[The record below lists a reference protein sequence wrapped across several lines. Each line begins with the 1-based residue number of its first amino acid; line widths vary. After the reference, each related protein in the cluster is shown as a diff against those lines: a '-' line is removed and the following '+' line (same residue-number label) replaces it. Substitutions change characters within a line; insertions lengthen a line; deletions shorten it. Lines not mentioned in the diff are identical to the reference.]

1 MSSLVW
7 FRRDLRLADNP
18 AWAAATVDHDEV
30 TALFVLD
37 QRLVTGA
44 GTLRR
49 DLLFAN
55 LQALDTELRSRG
67 GSLMVETGDP
77 AIVVPAVAVR
87 HDAVYWNRDYT
98 PFSLKRDA
106 AVVAATG
113 PTVEVADGNV
123 IHAPETVTTGG
134 GTPYRVFTPYYRTW
148 GRAPVEPWPQAGEAR
163 VSGHDRMEIPEMQST
178 SMDAGTLGALDR
190 LQRFLEIVDSYE
202 EDRNRPDLDHTSHLS
217 ADLKFGTVAARTVAE
232 QVGTATDGRKA
243 FVRQLA
249 WRDFYAQVLF
259 HAPHT
264 INHAFRQELDLIVWA
279 DDDRAVR
286 AWKDGRTGYPIVDA
300 GMRQLRD
307 EGWMHGRVR
316 MIAASFLVK
325 DLGVDWRVG
334 ERHFR
339 RLLIDGDTAQNV
351 GNWQWV
357 AGTGADAA
365 PYFRIMNPVA
375 QSRRFDPE
383 GRYVRRYVPELASLD
398 GPEIHAP
405 WERPL
410 ETAAAGVTLGEDY
423 PYPMIDHAEAREVT
437 LRRFNAAKAQH
448 RVGVHIGRATMG
460 TT

>member
-7 FRRDLRLADNP
+7 FRRDLRIANNP
-18 AWAAATVDHDEV
+18 AWSAATTDHDEV

-37 QRLVTGA
+37 RRLLATA
-44 GTLRR
+44 GSLRR
-49 DLLFAN
+49 TMLFDN
-55 LQALDTELRSRG
+55 LHALDDEIRGLG

-77 AIVVPAVAVR
+77 ATVVPAIAVR
-87 HDAVYWNRDYT
+87 HDAAYWNRDYT
-98 PFSLKRDA
+98 PFSRQRDA
-106 AVVAATG
+106 AVAAATG
-113 PTVEVADGNV
+113 SMIEVADGNV
-123 IHAPETVTTGG
+123 VHAPETVMTGG

-148 GRAPVEPWPQAGEAR
+148 GRTPIEPWPQPGEAT
-163 VSGHDRMEIPEMQST
+163 VTGHRRIKIPKMQSPR
-178 SMDAGTLGALDR
+178 MHAGALGALNR
-190 LQRFLEIVDSYE
+190 MQRFLEIVDSYE

-259 HAPHT
+259 HAPYT
-264 INHAFRQELDLIVWA
+264 TDHAFRQELSSIVWA

-300 GMRQLRD
+300 GMRQLRA
-307 EGWMHGRVR
+307 EGWIHGRVR

-325 DLGVDWRVG
+325 DLGVDWRIG

-339 RLLIDGDTAQNV
+339 RLLIDADTAQNV

-375 QSRRFDPE
+375 QSRRFDP
-383 GRYVRRYVPELASLD
+383 GGAYIRRYVRELAALD
-398 GPEIHAP
+398 GPAIHAP

-437 LRRFNAAKAQH
+437 LRRFEAAKA
-448 RVGVHIGRATMG
+448 
-460 TT
+460 

>member
-7 FRRDLRLADNP
+7 FRRDLRIANNP
-18 AWAAATVDHDEV
+18 AWSAATTDHDEV

-37 QRLVTGA
+37 RRLLGA
-44 GTLRR
+44 AGSLRR
-49 DLLFAN
+49 NMLFDN
-55 LQALDTELRSRG
+55 LHALDAEIRGLG

-77 AIVVPAVAVR
+77 AAVVPEIAGR

-98 PFSLKRDA
+98 PFSRKRDA
-106 AVVAATG
+106 AVAAAMG
-113 PTVEVADGNV
+113 PVVEVADGNV
-123 IHAPETVTTGG
+123 VHAPETVMTGG

-148 GRAPVEPWPQAGEAR
+148 GRTPIEPWPRPGQAT
-163 VSGHDRMEIPEMQST
+163 VTGHKPIDIPKMKSA
-178 SMDAGTLGALDR
+178 SMDAGVLGALNR
-190 LQRFLEIVDSYE
+190 TQRFLEIVDNYE
-202 EDRNRPDLDHTSHLS
+202 EDRNRPDLDRTSHLS
-217 ADLKFGTVAARTVAE
+217 ADLKFGTVAARTLAE

-264 INHAFRQELDLIVWA
+264 TDHAFRQELGSIVWA
-279 DDDRAVR
+279 DDERAVR

-325 DLGVDWRVG
+325 DLGVDWRIG

-339 RLLIDGDTAQNV
+339 RLLIDADTAQNV

-383 GRYVRRYVPELASLD
+383 GVYIRRYVPELASLE
-398 GPEIHAP
+398 GPAIHAP

-410 ETAAAGVTLGEDY
+410 ETAAAGVNLGEDY
-423 PYPMIDHAEAREVT
+423 PYPMIDHAEAREIT
-437 LRRFNAAKAQH
+437 LRRFEAAKA
-448 RVGVHIGRATMG
+448 
-460 TT
+460 